1 MELIKQIKQAEA
13 QAQEIIDRAKAEA
26 IKEADL
32 ARQKRQQATAEA
44 EAERKKAVAS
54 ARERARA
61 EGQKLLEG
69 LKAQAEDARR
79 KLRNETDKKMAAAVD
94 KALGYLKG

>member
-26 IKEADL
+26 IKEAEL

-44 EAERKKAVAS
+44 ETERKKAVAS
-54 ARERARA
+54 ARERART

-69 LKAQAEDARR
+69 LKTQAEDTRR
-79 KLRNETDKKMAAAVD
+79 KMRNETDKKMAGAVD
-94 KALGYLKG
+94 KVLHYLKG